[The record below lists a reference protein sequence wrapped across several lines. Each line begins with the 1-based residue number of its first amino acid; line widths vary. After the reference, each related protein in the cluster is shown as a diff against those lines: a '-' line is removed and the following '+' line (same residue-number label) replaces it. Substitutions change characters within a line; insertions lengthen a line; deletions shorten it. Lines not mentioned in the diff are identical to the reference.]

1 MEKAKFK
8 KYIKAASEM
17 LVEFEEM
24 YYGENYRKGFSKYR
38 SNLHSKSNIKLLLKD
53 KKKRN
58 EPAVQACLRPN

>member
-1 MEKAKFK
+1 
-8 KYIKAASEM
+8 M

-53 KKKRN
+53 KKKKN
-58 EPAVQACLRPN
+58 

>member
-1 MEKAKFK
+1 
-8 KYIKAASEM
+8 
-17 LVEFEEM
+17 M

-53 KKKRN
+53 KKKKN